1 MTGSP
6 AWFDSIGNLIMN
18 DLLIQILSF
27 IFALGIII
35 VVHEAGHLLVAKAFD
50 VRVEAFSVGFGRKLW
65 SVRRGETEY
74 RISSIPLGGYVKL
87 GGESAEDAR
96 GDDPREFLSKPR
108 WQRILVYLAGPV
120 MNVVLSVTIFAIL
133 FMIGIEASNLP
144 AVPPVI
150 GIVEPGS
157 SAAHAGL
164 QRGDTILKM
173 KGKAVSDWMAVIM
186 ELYTSPGQTVPLEMK
201 RGEKVFQTQV
211 TPARNP
217 RDGAGD
223 TAGLYPLFR
232 PQVTKVYKDSPAEAA
247 GFEPGDEVRTVDGK
261 PVAMDRD
268 FVKEIERHVDKV
280 TEIQVIRDGR
290 LVTLTVTPRLDPK
303 EKVGKIGVGI
313 GLFQRYSPGRAI
325 VQSIRYNI
333 QVVHDTFYILGKIF
347 KHEVSAQSTLAG
359 PLEIAR
365 QTGEAARMGVKH
377 LFYLMGLLSISI
389 AVMNLLPIPILDG
402 GQISILLVEEVIRR
416 DLPLRMK
423 EVISQVGFVMILLL
437 MFVVIWFDL
446 MKNIPAKFLPGS

>member
-1 MTGSP
+1 MT
-6 AWFDSIGNLIMN
+6 

-27 IFALGIII
+27 VFALGIII
-35 VVHEAGHLLVAKAFD
+35 VVHEAGHLFVAKAFD

-74 RISSIPLGGYVKL
+74 RIASIPLGGYVKL
-87 GGESAEDAR
+87 GGENAEEAQ
-96 GDDPREFLSKPR
+96 GNDPREFLSKPR
-108 WQRILVYLAGPV
+108 WQRILVYLAGPA
-120 MNVVLSVTIFAIL
+120 MNVVLSIGIFAVL

-173 KGKAVSDWMAVIM
+173 KGKPVGDWMAVIM

-201 RGEKVFQTQV
+201 RGEKVFHAEV

-247 GFEPGDEVRTVDGK
+247 GFRPGDEVRTVEGK

-268 FVKEIERHVDKV
+268 FVKEIEKRAGKP
-280 TEIQVIRDGR
+280 TEIRVLRDGQLLT
-290 LVTLTVTPRLDPK
+290 LVVTPRL
-303 EKVGKIGVGI
+303 EGKVGKIGVGI

-325 VQSIRYNI
+325 LQSVRYNI

-347 KHEVSAQSTLAG
+347 KREVSARSTLAG

-365 QTGEAARMGVKH
+365 QTGEAARMGFKH

-402 GQISILLVEEVIRR
+402 GQISILMVEEVIRR